1 MNDKLNITG
10 IVEYKVTRADG
21 TVETKTVTNQIQNLG
36 LAAIASLIASDNP
49 QTSTAFDYIAV
60 GTGTGQGVADTTL
73 ASEIT
78 TAGGERRGGENVTA
92 SSQTT
97 TITNDTIQFQ
107 TTFTFTGTFAV
118 TEAGILN
125 AASAGVLLAYQDFS
139 VINVSDGDSLQVTW
153 KISLS

>member
-1 MNDKLNITG
+1 MNDKLNMTG

-36 LAAIASLIASDNP
+36 LAAIASLIAVDNP

-78 TAGGERRGGENVTA
+78 TLGGARRGGGDVVAT
-92 SSQTT
+92 SQTT

-107 TTFTFTGTFAV
+107 TTFTFTGSLAI

-139 VINVSDGDSLQVTW
+139 VMNVSDGDSLQVTW
-153 KISLS
+153 KISLA